1 VRQALPALGEYD
13 SNILCAECD
22 QHLGKND
29 DYAVDSCRTFQVGEG
44 GLFEDLSI
52 DAERFSKFVLSLLWR
67 ASISKR
73 GRFCGVFSFGPYERV
88 AKSII
93 FSDGSFADFRAFKLL
108 VSGVRSKTHDIKRI
122 ITDPIRFKF
131 ERLNSYS
138 FILGGF
144 RFTAVLDGQEL
155 PAHFD
160 MLMVNRTNVFRG
172 VVLEFEQLP
181 EFARL
186 REIFAA
192 DAVAKS

>member
-1 VRQALPALGEYD
+1 
-13 SNILCAECD
+13 
-22 QHLGKND
+22 
-29 DYAVDSCRTFQVGEG
+29 
-44 GLFEDLSI
+44 
-52 DAERFSKFVLSLLWR
+52 
-67 ASISKR
+67 
-73 GRFCGVFSFGPYERV
+73 
-88 AKSII
+88 
-93 FSDGSFADFRAFKLL
+93 
-108 VSGVRSKTHDIKRI
+108 
-122 ITDPIRFKF
+122 
-131 ERLNSYS
+131 LNSYS